1 MLLIKKEERL
11 EIKKS
16 NIKEKKVNTALSTKK
31 ATKKKGK
38 IGEKTISV
46 KKILSDSRKRP
57 RNRSRKK
64 ESFQM
69 REISI
74 NLVYNSYN

>member
-57 RNRSRKK
+57 RKK